1 MRQALKIENQGVHL
15 RLPPEL
21 LVRLDALAQE
31 WTDGISRPSRS
42 AVIRRAVLLGLDK
55 LEANQKKKQK
65 G

>member
-1 MRQALKIENQGVHL
+1 MPQAIKTESQGVHL

-21 LVRLDALAQE
+21 LARLDALAQE

-55 LEANQKKKQK
+55 LEGNQKKKK
-65 G
+65 KE

>member
-1 MRQALKIENQGVHL
+1 MPQAIKTESQGVHL

-21 LVRLDALAQE
+21 LARLDALAQA

-55 LEANQKKKQK
+55 LEKPRKKKE
-65 G
+65 